1 MHIFIKHCGIWSGI
15 KKVCYYSIKYKT
27 HICIIKKYRMTE
39 MKLKTKREKRKSRY
53 RIIGGYDV
61 IANIGHC
68 QDQDILHGII
78 GGFKVIFV
86 T

>member
-1 MHIFIKHCGIWSGI
+1 MHIFIKHCGIWSGNG
-15 KKVCYYSIKYKT
+15 KVCYYSIKNQT
-27 HICIIKKYRMTE
+27 HICMIKKYRMTE
-39 MKLKTKREKRKSRY
+39 VKLKMKSVKSCY